1 MQTAER
7 ASTKIGKLGRDAH
20 QNRATA
26 CPVNGKNQR
35 MNFMDLKLDLKRV
48 CNRTVRR
55 VSFAAALSSGIF
67 LTGVGEAT
75 ADVTLP
81 QFTVGAGMQTSLFSC
96 STGCVYSDGVPHTPD
111 GSVQGF
117 QLDTVRLYLN
127 GTVTDNIKMTF
138 NTEYDG
144 ATNRIEVLDAI
155 GRFEFSDQV
164 NIWAGRLLPP
174 SDRANLYGPYYAND
188 WAPYADGVADY
199 YPQYYTG
206 RDNGVAYWGQ
216 FGILK
221 VQVGVFD
228 GRDINSAINTTAA
241 ADAAALNATL
251 VAAGKAP
258 LPLPPPPGKMIY
270 AARLHLDFWDPEP
283 GYYYNSTYY
292 GEKDLLAV
300 GVAAQSQDSKTA
312 WSLDGLLEK
321 KLPNLGAVTVE
332 AEFQKDNGLN
342 IPATNHGW
350 YVLPA
355 YLFPQV
361 IGIGKVQVLG
371 KYSQKTTD
379 AFAAAPADK
388 LKTAEFNL
396 NYIIKSFNARTGLY
410 YLNQKDD
417 VLDTT
422 KKEVGLKLQLQF

>member
-1 MQTAER
+1 MH
-7 ASTKIGKLGRDAH
+7 I
-20 QNRATA
+20 
-26 CPVNGKNQR
+26 
-35 MNFMDLKLDLKRV
+35 MDLQRL
-48 CNRTVRR
+48 CNGAVRR
-55 VSFAAALSSGIF
+55 ASFAATLGSAIW
-67 LTGVGEAT
+67 LTGIDAAR
-75 ADVTLP
+75 ADVSLP
-81 QFTVGAGMQTSLFSC
+81 PITVGAGMQTSLFSC
-96 STGCVYSDGVPHTPD
+96 STGCIYSDGVPHTPD

-127 GTVTDNIKMTF
+127 GTVTDNIKLTF
-138 NTEYDG
+138 NTEYSG
-144 ATNRIEVLDAI
+144 ATNNVEVLDAI
-155 GRFEFSDQV
+155 GRFEFSDQF

-216 FGILK
+216 FGIVK

-228 GRDINSAINTTAA
+228 GRDINSAINTSTAA
-241 ADAAALNATL
+241 QNTVIAAQNVLRTAE
-251 VAAGKAP
+251 G
-258 LPLPPPPGKMIY
+258 LPLLSSIPPPGKMIY
-270 AARLHLDFWDPEP
+270 AARVHVDFWDPEP

-292 GEKDLLAV
+292 GEKDLLAF

-312 WSLDGLLEK
+312 WSLDGLMEK

-342 IPATNHGW
+342 IPASNHGW

-361 IGIGKVQVLG
+361 IGIGKFQVLG
-371 KYSQKTTD
+371 KYSQKTID
-379 AFAAAPADK
+379 SFAGAPSDK

-396 NYIIKSFNARTGLY
+396 NYIIKAFNARTGFY
-410 YLNQKDD
+410 FLNQKDD
-417 VLDTT
+417 VADTT
-422 KKEVGLKLQLQF
+422 KKEYGLKLQLQF